1 MTSLKNKLLLR
12 LSVLITAT
20 LIVVGSFAYSSVDNS
35 INKNYDAQ
43 LITDCNLL
51 WLLTKEEIKEEDNK
65 PPEELDAEST
75 IKFQS
80 GKYQESLELYGNWHS
95 FRVWKGN
102 KILISSD
109 NAPRFS
115 ILKEGLS
122 DINIKGHT
130 WRAYSLHIPE
140 FGATVE
146 AFEDLESRKIVENN
160 ILFELIIP
168 LLFIIPVVG
177 FMLSY
182 GINNGLNG
190 LKRFANQ
197 VAGRSPDDLSP
208 LEELSTPREL
218 KPLMNSLN
226 GLFVKLADLLNRER
240 EFIDNAAHA
249 LRTPIT
255 ALKIQ
260 GNLLQES
267 KNKNDREEAIK
278 DINLGINRVAKLIKQ
293 LLVLSKLD
301 NNKTELTT
309 VNLYTEV
316 RNVLIDVSAVALD
329 KKIELSLEGDENI
342 FIKSDSELLKIL
354 IISIVENAVK
364 YTSIGGRVKLNIND
378 NTLEIEDNGVGI
390 APNERDKV
398 FYRFYRINNSSEQ
411 GSGLGLAIAK
421 SIADVFAATINI
433 SEGSDGIGTKV
444 TIIFSK

>member
-1 MTSLKNKLLLR
+1 MTSLRNKLLLR

-51 WLLTKEEIKEEDNK
+51 WLLTKEEIKEENHK
-65 PPEELDAEST
+65 PPEEIDAEST

-95 FRVWKGN
+95 FRVWKGD

-109 NAPRFS
+109 NAPRFA

-122 DINIKGHT
+122 DINIKGHI
-130 WRAYSLHIPE
+130 WRVYSLHIPE
-140 FGATVE
+140 FDATVE
-146 AFEDLESRKIVENN
+146 AFEDLESRKIVESH
-160 ILFELIIP
+160 ILP
-168 LLFIIPVVG
+168 LLLLIPVVG

-190 LKRFANQ
+190 LKLFANQ
-197 VAGRSPDDLSP
+197 VADRSPDDLSP
-208 LEELSTPREL
+208 LAEQSTPREL

-226 GLFVKLADLLNRER
+226 GLFKKLADLLNRER

-267 KNKNDREEAIK
+267 KNGDEKEEAIK
-278 DINLGINRVAKLIKQ
+278 DINSGINRAAKLIKQ

-301 NNKTELTT
+301 NRKADLIT
-309 VNLYTEV
+309 VNLYEPT
-316 RNVLIDVSAVALD
+316 RLVLIDISSVALD

-342 FIKSDSELLKIL
+342 NVKAEPELLKIFIL
-354 IISIVENAVK
+354 SIVENAVK
-364 YTSIGGRVKLNIND
+364 YTGTGGRVKLTISN

-390 APNERDKV
+390 PPTERDKV
-398 FYRFYRINNSSEQ
+398 FYRFYRINDSNEQ

-444 TIIFSK
+444 TIIFPK